1 MCLVLLISV
10 GEDVAMLG
18 STRNC
23 SISVDSSQWGYTGER
38 PLLFTRR
45 RVEPL
50 EEEEFPVCLVLLVSV
65 GEDVTT
71 LGNTGDCSISVDI
84 SQYGAVQV
92 IQVIIF
98 PGHLAHLVSVGGAIA
113 EDVTTLGSTRDCSIS
128 TDISQYGAVQVI
140 QVIIFP
146 GHLAHLV
153 SVGGAIAED
162 VTTLGSTRD
171 CSISTDISQYGAVQ
185 VIQVIIFPGH
195 LAHLVSVGGAIA
207 EDVTTLGSTRD
218 CSISTDISQWG
229 YTGDRSL
236 FIQTQS
242 RAFGG
247 GGGGVPSMSG
257 SPRFCWRRCCY
268 AGEYKELQYLSG
280 HFTMGLYR

>member
-1 MCLVLLISV
+1 MS
-10 GEDVAMLG
+10 G
-18 STRNC
+18 SPGFC
-23 SISVDSSQWGYTGER
+23 W
-38 PLLFTRR
+38 RR
-45 RVEPL
+45 RRYGREYWRL
-50 EEEEFPVCLVLLVSV
+50 QYLS
-65 GEDVTT
+65 GHS
-71 LGNTGDCSISVDI
+71 GDCSISTV

-98 PGHLAHLVSVGGAIA
+98 PGHLVSVGGAIA
-113 EDVTTLGSTRDCSIS
+113 EDVTTLGSTGDCSIS

-162 VTTLGSTRD
+162 VATLGNT
-171 CSISTDISQYGAVQ
+171 G
-185 VIQVIIFPGH
+185 
-195 LAHLVSVGGAIA
+195 
-207 EDVTTLGSTRD
+207 D

-229 YTGDRSL
+229 YTGERPLL

-247 GGGGVPSMSG
+247 GGGVPSVSG
-257 SPRFCWRRCCY
+257 PPGFCWRRRRY
-268 AGEYKELQYLSG
+268 TREYWRLQYLNRYFS
-280 HFTMGLYR
+280 MGLYR